1 MLKNT
6 KAQGMSVKIIIVA
19 IIGLII
25 LAVVV
30 MMLTGKLGD
39 FGVGIKSVGDPT
51 KLCDGQLEGSALKDP
66 VNGNCPATHPVQI
79 LSRDSGTE
87 GKKCCML

>member
-51 KLCDGQLEGSALKDP
+51 KTCESQSGQPTDGECGPGQIVIAAL
-66 VNGNCPATHPVQI
+66 
-79 LSRDSGTE
+79 DSGFE
-87 GKKCCML
+87 GKRCCK

>member
-39 FGVGIKSVGDPT
+39 FESH
-51 KLCDGQLEGSALKDP
+51 E
-66 VNGNCPATHPVQI
+66 
-79 LSRDSGTE
+79 
-87 GKKCCML
+87 